1 MEKKSWLAK
10 MREAHMSY
18 PLDYSLRVKFLQ
30 DFKTKLQSSQEEIM
44 RALQLDLGKGRFES
58 WTTEIGF
65 LLQEISHLVKA
76 LPDLME
82 PEKVSTPL
90 VMQPGSSYIYK
101 EAYGIVLIM
110 APWNYPIQLAFSPL
124 IGALAAGNRVVI
136 KPSELTPNCAL
147 LIANMVKEVFPD
159 DLVHV
164 VLGGVQETQDL
175 LKEKFDYIFF
185 TGSTQVGK
193 VVMRAA
199 AEHLTPVTLELGG
212 KSPCLIDQNTNLKQ
226 VAKRVAW
233 GKWMNAGQTCV
244 APDYLLVH
252 RSQFQLLVDELKHS
266 IHQFYSDSARQ
277 SEDFGRIVNERH
289 FDRLVNLIDE
299 SSLLVGG
306 ETDRETRYIS
316 PTLFGPVEWDSPIMQ
331 DEIFGPLLPIV
342 IYDNINDAIAQIKM
356 RPKPLAFYLFST
368 DEGLQKRVLDEIS
381 FGGGCIN
388 DTIMHLANPRLPFGG
403 VGDSGMGAYHGDLS
417 FHTFTHRKSVFK
429 QTTLIDVPV
438 RYPPYKGKEGLIKLL
453 VK

>member
-1 MEKKSWLAK
+1 
-10 MREAHMSY
+10 
-18 PLDYSLRVKFLQ
+18 
-30 DFKTKLQSSQEEIM
+30 
-44 RALQLDLGKGRFES
+44 
-58 WTTEIGF
+58 
-65 LLQEISHLVKA
+65 
-76 LPDLME
+76 
-82 PEKVSTPL
+82 
-90 VMQPGSSYIYK
+90 
-101 EAYGIVLIM
+101 
-110 APWNYPIQLAFSPL
+110 
-124 IGALAAGNRVVI
+124 
-136 KPSELTPNCAL
+136 
-147 LIANMVKEVFPD
+147 
-159 DLVHV
+159 V

-193 VVMRAA
+193 IVMRAA
-199 AEHLTPVTLELGG
+199 AEHLTPLTLELGG

-266 IHQFYSDSARQ
+266 IHQFYSDTAKR

-289 FDRLVNLIDE
+289 FDRLINLIDE
-299 SSLLVGG
+299 SSLLLGG
-306 ETDRETRYIS
+306 ETDREARFIS
-316 PTLFGPVEWDSPIMQ
+316 PTLLGPVEWDSAIMQ

-342 IYDNINDAIAQIKM
+342 IYDNMNEAISQIKM

-368 DEGLQKRVLDEIS
+368 DEGLQKRVLNEIS

-438 RYPPYKGKEGLIKLL
+438 RYPPYKGKEGLIKFL